1 MQKLLPLIL
10 LPLCITSSAE
20 WVRVR
25 PAHPH
30 KGEQYI
36 DPDQVKQSGPMAI
49 MRQVWEMKNYPEPA
63 KGDTASVKTLV
74 EYNCQ
79 NRQLRVLKELLF
91 TEPWAK
97 GKETSPPATEQAAGG
112 WTPITPG
119 SSGEAI
125 IDIVCPSGED
135 G

>member
-1 MQKLLPLIL
+1 MRKLLPLL
-10 LPLCITSSAE
+10 LLMLCMTSSAE
-20 WVRVR
+20 WVRVGG
-25 PAHPH
+25 AHPL
-30 KGEQYI
+30 KFEQYI
-36 DPDQVKQSGPMAI
+36 DPDNVKQSGPMAI

-63 KGDTASVKTLV
+63 KDSGASIKTLV

-79 NRQLRVLKELLF
+79 NRQLRVLKEFLF

-97 GKETSPPATEQAAGG
+97 GKEISPPATDQAAGG
-112 WTPITPG
+112 WTQITPG